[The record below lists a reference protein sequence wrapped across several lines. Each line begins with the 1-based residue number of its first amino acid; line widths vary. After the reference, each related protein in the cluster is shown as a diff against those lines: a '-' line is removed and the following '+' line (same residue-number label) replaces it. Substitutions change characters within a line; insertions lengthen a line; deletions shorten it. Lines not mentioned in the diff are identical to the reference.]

1 MMTILYDPKALSR
14 EKFLS
19 ETHGRIDAV
28 VRFRFADRGYRNNA
42 VAPLFMCKII
52 IDKSLSK
59 STMGLVDGLGG
70 PISLEHGYC
79 PASSGYSHERHFV

>member
-14 EKFLS
+14 EKFLP

-42 VAPLFMCKII
+42 VAPLFTKQR
-52 IDKSLSK
+52 SLHATQLK
-59 STMGLVDGLGG
+59 
-70 PISLEHGYC
+70 ISLHFD
-79 PASSGYSHERHFV
+79 SGIL